1 MIRISNALGAVLLVG
16 SAFAF
21 AENAPVPQP
30 DSAFDRDVQ
39 IARNVTEATRQTT
52 VAGNLPLTE
61 AQGKAF
67 WPVYLEYRG
76 EVTKQNVRLAKLIDR
91 YSLEYGAMTD
101 AEAKQLTRT
110 YLDIERERLK
120 LKEEY
125 LKKFEKVLPAALV
138 ARAMQ
143 TEQKLDAMQQ
153 FTLAR
158 SIPLVPPAGP

>member
-1 MIRISNALGAVLLVG
+1 MTRTSNALGAVLIIG
-16 SAFAF
+16 ASFAF
-21 AENAPVPQP
+21 AEDAPVPSP

-39 IARNVTEATRQTT
+39 IARNVTEATRQAT
-52 VAGNLPLTE
+52 VAANLPLTD

-67 WPVYLEYRG
+67 WPVYLEYRAD
-76 EVTKQNVRLAKLIDR
+76 VTKQNVRLAKLIDK
-91 YSLEYGAMTD
+91 YSMEYATMTD
-101 AEAKQLTRT
+101 ADAKQLTRT
-110 YLDIERERLK
+110 YLDIDHERLE

-153 FTLAR
+153 FALAR
-158 SIPLVPPAGP
+158 SIPLVPPAMH